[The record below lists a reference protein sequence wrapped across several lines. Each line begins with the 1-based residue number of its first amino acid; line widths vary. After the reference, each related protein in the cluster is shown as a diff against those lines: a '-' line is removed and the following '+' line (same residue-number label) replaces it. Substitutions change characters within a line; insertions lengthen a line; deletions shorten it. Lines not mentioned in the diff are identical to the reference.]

1 MGQVSY
7 LQLKVRSDAA
17 WAHRKQPRHYL
28 ESRSQANGLLKR
40 FRRIPYPNK
49 TARIRTGK
57 MAIPLRSE
65 MVRDL
70 ILRRFGSV
78 DGLVVEWED
87 RVATGRQQVGKAR
100 NRGTIYRWLE
110 EGLPSRKEDILGF
123 AALLDVDPVALLR
136 IDDEFLR
143 QHYGRERRLFQL
155 GALGLSRLAAFWAI
169 YIPGGYWPDAS
180 IARTLYGRDWT
191 TFEHRHD
198 PNVVSNAFASF
209 NFTPAVT
216 DVFAGPWVV
225 HFAYRR
231 AGARDGMWR
240 PYGSVMRDGRSVQ
253 LISESGDLQE
263 RVLVEPA
270 FSIPVETHFG
280 PGGAE
285 FRVASL
291 HAFDVQVTVPSRE
304 TDCVRFQA

>member
-1 MGQVSY
+1 
-7 LQLKVRSDAA
+7 
-17 WAHRKQPRHYL
+17 
-28 ESRSQANGLLKR
+28 
-40 FRRIPYPNK
+40 
-49 TARIRTGK
+49 

-65 MVRDL
+65 LIRDL

-78 DGLVVEWED
+78 DELVVEWED
-87 RVATGRQQVGKAR
+87 RVATGKQKNGKAR
-100 NRGTIYRWLE
+100 NRGTVYRWLD

-136 IDDEFLR
+136 IDEDFLR

-155 GALGLSRLAAFWAI
+155 GALGRSRLAAFWAI
-169 YIPGGYWPDAS
+169 YIPGGCWPDPS

-191 TFEHRHD
+191 TQEHRHD
-198 PNVVSNAFASF
+198 PEVVSNAFACF
-209 NFTPAVT
+209 TFTPKMT
-216 DVFAGPWVV
+216 DGATAPWVV

-240 PYGSVMRDGRSVQ
+240 PYGSVMRYGRSVQ
-253 LISESGDLQE
+253 LISENGDIQE
-263 RVLVEPA
+263 RPLDRNAV
-270 FSIPVETHFG
+270 SIPVETHFG

-291 HAFDVQVTVPSRE
+291 HAFDVVVTAPSNE
-304 TDCVRFQA
+304 PNCVRFQA